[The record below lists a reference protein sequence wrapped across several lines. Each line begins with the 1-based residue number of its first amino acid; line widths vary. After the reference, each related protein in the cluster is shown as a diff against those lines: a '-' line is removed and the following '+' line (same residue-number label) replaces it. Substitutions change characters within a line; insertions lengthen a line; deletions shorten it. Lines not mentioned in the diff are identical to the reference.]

1 MHKTISA
8 LIAGLLLQIAMVQL
22 ASAAEWGS
30 LKGRI
35 LVDGTPAKVAPLLV
49 NKDAYCIQKKPMNE
63 AVVIGKDNALVNAIV
78 YLRAPFGKKVDVA
91 PEYEAKLK
99 EKVVLDNNG
108 CAFKPHITTVRVGQT
123 LVVKNSDPPPVS
135 HNTNLSLL
143 AQNPIVPPKT
153 QMEYVVSKD
162 SPLP

>member
-1 MHKTISA
+1 MRKTMNKT
-8 LIAGLLLQIAMVQL
+8 LTFLLWSLVATFMIVHS

-30 LKGRI
+30 LKGQI

-99 EKVVLDNNG
+99 EKVV
-108 CAFKPHITTVRVGQT
+108 
-123 LVVKNSDPPPVS
+123 
-135 HNTNLSLL
+135 
-143 AQNPIVPPKT
+143 
-153 QMEYVVSKD
+153 
-162 SPLP
+162 